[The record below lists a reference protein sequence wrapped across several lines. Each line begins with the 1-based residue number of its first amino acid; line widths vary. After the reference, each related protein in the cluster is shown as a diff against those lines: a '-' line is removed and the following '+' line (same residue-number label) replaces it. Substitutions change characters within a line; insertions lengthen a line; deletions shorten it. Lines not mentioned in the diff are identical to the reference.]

1 MGELKIKK
9 MKYLALCTLIVLS
22 SCTKLFDDYY
32 PIESD
37 INFIIEWDNTDEIY
51 YLKCNTEDLYS
62 HSGWGIIYDKNV
74 LGNKITINF
83 KRIKDGGTGLLMI
96 SPASA
101 WIELKI
107 EENKEYDLVFKLNGQ
122 KSKYKYSLTDSITV
136 EEVQAGNV
144 HLQE

>member
-1 MGELKIKK
+1 MIF
-9 MKYLALCTLIVLS
+9 LS
-22 SCTKLFDDYY
+22 SCTKLFDDYH

-37 INFIIEWDNTDEIY
+37 INFSIEWDNTDETY
-51 YLKCNTEDLYS
+51 YLKCYTQALYS

-74 LGNKITINF
+74 LGNKTTINF
-83 KRIKDGGTGLLMI
+83 KRIKDGGIGLCI
-96 SPASA
+96 IFPASA

-122 KSKYKYSLTDSITV
+122 KSKFKYSLTDSMTV

-144 HLQE
+144 YLQE